1 VNDPLPPDDP
11 RLNYTGQS
19 ETSIDYAY
27 YDMPDG
33 ATITLIDAVSGAR
46 LESGSTAL
54 FSGGTGK
61 ADYPIPAGTPNG
73 TYCLAAQ
80 DAAGD
85 AIIAQTVQ
93 FAIGYG

>member
-1 VNDPLPPDDP
+1 MNDPLPPDDP

-19 ETSIDYAY
+19 ENSIDYDY
-27 YDMPDG
+27 YDMPGG
-33 ATITLIDAVSGAR
+33 ATIILMDAVSGAR
-46 LESGSTAL
+46 LESGSTGL

-61 ADYPIPAGTPNG
+61 ANYPIPAGTLTG
-73 TYCLAAQ
+73 TYSLAAY

-93 FAIGYG
+93 FAIGDG